1 MVSRCTRNNLELDV
15 RRIKEKLQEV
25 EENINGNDS
34 ALLELLSDQEKLE
47 DRLLVVE
54 EENQSLKIQNV
65 ELTNHLNTVI
75 KEVNNVKAWL
85 KAHWQAPELY
95 KDFTIE
101 DAVDDL
107 KCTEEIDFDELSG
120 DNEEEEENNHT
131 FAPSGRS

>member
-1 MVSRCTRNNLELDV
+1 MAYHCTRNNLELDV

-34 ALLELLSDQEKLE
+34 VLIELLIDQEKLE

-65 ELTNHLNTVI
+65 ELTNHLNMVI
-75 KEVNNVKAWL
+75 KEVNNMKAWM

-95 KDFTIE
+95 KDLAIE
-101 DAVDDL
+101 DAMDDL
-107 KCTEEIDFDELSG
+107 KCTEEIDFDELSY
-120 DNEEEEENNHT
+120 DSDEKEENNPTSDH
-131 FAPSGRS
+131 SGRS